1 MAAKR
6 KPDKSKLTYVD
17 PYIRVK
23 DVARSA
29 DWYKRMLGFQIA
41 MAMPNK
47 KSPSFVRMHAGGDQD
62 GVALMIGDGGD
73 AISGKKATA
82 LTRAAISSRKAQ
94 RVVTFYYRV
103 DRNID
108 DFFASVKRKKAKV
121 TSPIQDMEY
130 GMREFTIR
138 DPDGYD
144 ITIAQNL

>member
-1 MAAKR
+1 MPAKR
-6 KPDKSKLTYVD
+6 RSVKSKLTYVD

-23 DVARSA
+23 NVARSA

-41 MAMPNK
+41 MAMPNRK
-47 KSPSFVRMHAGGDQD
+47 RPSFVRMHAGGDQD

-73 AISGKKATA
+73 AMSGKKAPAATS
-82 LTRAAISSRKAQ
+82 AAISSRKAQ

-108 DFFASVKRKKAKV
+108 DFFASVKRKKANV
-121 TSPIQDMEY
+121 TSPIQDMDY
-130 GMREFTIR
+130 GMREFTMR

-144 ITIAQNL
+144 ITVAQNL